1 MLKLRPI
8 AAANPRT
15 KRPQSSD
22 RTPAAHCS
30 RLACERTPSPQ
41 MREPRDAPV
50 VAGAVLVREAPSRGR
65 VKERH
70 CRTHEPAQYGDR
82 AFRSCRNQLHTRES
96 IALRPCIRE
105 IEDCALIPAFYGGMG
120 RIDKALQMFGQPVI
134 ASCLTSH
141 SVHALLH
148 DTPMTVGGGDEAM
161 EIELK
166 AILHCR
172 AVDFGYQPACSN
184 HQLHRRLAR
193 LRAFSAQREIGAAGT
208 RRCHSQIVPRGF
220 CE

>member
-1 MLKLRPI
+1 LLKLRPI

-96 IALRPCIRE
+96 IALRLASAR
-105 IEDCALIPAFYGGMG
+105 L
-120 RIDKALQMFGQPVI
+120 RI
-134 ASCLTSH
+134 

-172 AVDFGYQPACSN
+172 AVNFGYQPACSN
-184 HQLHRRLAR
+184 QCWRVKADAFANGRQLHRRLAR

>member
-1 MLKLRPI
+1 MEAI
-8 AAANPRT
+8 AA
-15 KRPQSSD
+15 D
-22 RTPAAHCS
+22 VAAG
-30 RLACERTPSPQ
+30 
-41 MREPRDAPV
+41 APV
-50 VAGAVLVREAPSRGR
+50 NADGTINLVHYCAWLVREAPSRGR

-96 IALRPCIRE
+96 IALRLASAR
-105 IEDCALIPAFYGGMG
+105 L
-120 RIDKALQMFGQPVI
+120 RI
-134 ASCLTSH
+134 

>member
-1 MLKLRPI
+1 LLKLRPI

-96 IALRPCIRE
+96 IALRLASAR
-105 IEDCALIPAFYGGMG
+105 L
-120 RIDKALQMFGQPVI
+120 RI
-134 ASCLTSH
+134 

-193 LRAFSAQREIGAAGT
+193 LRAFSAAHIDPELVLGACRAAFERAKGDWRCRYASLSLANRST
-208 RRCHSQIVPRGF
+208 RIL
-220 CE
+220 